1 MKDDHFLSE
10 LNIHLTTYNSLAK
23 YKDYFNILDLVI
35 FDEAHHIATS
45 RIISLIQQIE
55 SADIFYFTATPKI
68 AKKLLNMYESEE
80 IEEETKSVIEPLNPI
95 DCGEIFKYDF

>member
-1 MKDDHFLSE
+1 MKDDQFLGE

-23 YKDYFNILDLVI
+23 YKDYFDLLDLVI
-35 FDEAHHIATS
+35 FDEAHHIATK
-45 RIISLIQQIE
+45 RIIDFIKQIE
-55 SADIFYFTATPKI
+55 SAHIFYFTATPKI

-80 IEEETKSVIEPLNPI
+80 IEEETKSAIEPLNRI